1 MGFQLLLRYS
11 ICIMFY
17 YLIIVLISIGAA
29 FFSGLLG
36 IGGGIILIPSY
47 LYLLPLLGF
56 DHFSV
61 NVITG
66 VAATQAMAAGFF
78 AFKNHSKFEVVN
90 KSIAYKV
97 ALFAIPGAFAGTI
110 VSSYLSSKQ
119 LLFVYLVILTF
130 AGLSVLIPE
139 TLVSEENPSYRL
151 KNPILVNFI
160 ILVSTAISSAMGFG
174 GAVNFIPILNHFYKM
189 PIKSTISTVTYLIV
203 ITTLVTFLGKMFL
216 GLVPFNLIPLIV
228 AGSALGAWIGAKISR
243 GLSPLTL
250 KIILFIVVL
259 TIWIRIFITY
269 IS

>member
-1 MGFQLLLRYS
+1 
-11 ICIMFY
+11 MFY

-29 FFSGLLG
+29 FFSGLLA

-61 NVITG
+61 NAITG
-66 VAATQAMAAGFF
+66 IAATQAMAGGFF
-78 AFKNHSKFEVVN
+78 AFKNHSKFEAVN
-90 KSIAYKV
+90 KKVANKV
-97 ALFAIPGAFAGTI
+97 ALFAIPGAIAGTV
-110 VSSYLSSKQ
+110 VSKYLSGKQ
-119 LLFVYLVILTF
+119 LLFVYLVILTL
-130 AGLSVLIPE
+130 AGLSVLLPE
-139 TLVSEENPSYRL
+139 SVIREENPTYKL

-174 GAVNFIPILNHFYKM
+174 GAVNFIPILNHFYKL

-216 GLVPFNLIPLIV
+216 GLVPFKLIPLILV
-228 AGSALGAWIGAKISR
+228 GSALGAWVGAKISR
-243 GLSPLTL
+243 ALPPLAL
-250 KIILFIVVL
+250 KIILFLVVL

-269 IS
+269 TN